1 MIALTGKVL
10 RILPVKVVN
19 RGNATK
25 RVVDH
30 IIADEFDY
38 TRVSLWDARRVTRAA
53 RAYPLIMGVHV
64 VPNRSVL
71 TRNRKKRV
79 REK

>member
-1 MIALTGKVL
+1 MIAITGKVL

-25 RVVDH
+25 WVVDL

-38 TRVSLWDARRVTRAA
+38 TRISLWDDKAELV
-53 RAYPLIMGVHV
+53 I
-64 VPNRSVL
+64 
-71 TRNRKKRV
+71 KR
-79 REK
+79 